1 VQPLDEEGT
10 VLDAEY
16 HVEPDG
22 QAFALILES
31 RGGGEAGSS
40 RPRHPDYNR
49 ALSILL
55 HRLAR
60 LDSVL
65 VDALVDSTS
74 TRALGLP
81 ASGRRIADGPV
92 RLRQEPDLEA
102 LRHRMGAAQAR
113 VGRSPES
120 SGGGNRTKRIRLRL
134 EVPGFATTDVERLE
148 QALARAVPVLA
159 GARSFILTWNPDRWT
174 WPADELAEAIRVTA
188 AGGSWPESWSVG
200 ARKRGITPG
209 DRAFL
214 LRQGRDRRGMVA
226 SGVFISG
233 VEADEHWDG
242 SGRPSVS
249 AQVDWDTVLEA
260 DDRLPVEVLKD
271 TVPDVSWDR
280 IQGSGISVPE
290 SCDQELA
297 QLWAKHR
304 RSLSLPPAD
313 DLGVPHQLAWPT
325 AAEVLQSLIGEEIP
339 TVTGTPNTVLAIQG
353 RTVLVGTGR
362 SPQGQP
368 VEISEVQQGMDKL
381 RANGSVRVA
390 VEELGHSSAFIGA
403 VLATLPGA
411 HVTTS
416 PATVTLTTVD
426 EVEARD
432 PEFAVLDSTASVKI
446 RKEQGVLRD
455 ILADGREL
463 ADCALCGHQYP
474 LRFLVAAHIKKRS
487 VCTDDERRD
496 LRHIAML
503 ACTFGCDA
511 LYEAGWI
518 TVGSGGR
525 IEPVLPDTAP
535 AGRLRDH
542 LQQLTGRHCQ
552 AHNPASEPY
561 FDWHRKTY
569 SPEGP

>member
-1 VQPLDEEGT
+1 MQPLDDEGA

-22 QAFALILES
+22 QALALILES
-31 RGGGEAGSS
+31 RGGGEAGSN

-49 ALSILL
+49 ALSTLL
-55 HRLAR
+55 HRMAR
-60 LDSVL
+60 LDTVL
-65 VDALVDSTS
+65 VDGLVDSTS

-81 ASGRRIADGPV
+81 EPERRIADGPV

-120 SGGGNRTKRIRLRL
+120 SGGGNRTKRIRLRV
-134 EVPGFATTDVERLE
+134 EVPGFATTDAERLE
-148 QALARAVPVLA
+148 QALAQAVPKVA
-159 GARSFILTWNPDRWT
+159 G
-174 WPADELAEAIRVTA
+174 V
-188 AGGSWPESWSVG
+188 
-200 ARKRGITPG
+200 
-209 DRAFL
+209 
-214 LRQGRDRRGMVA
+214 RR
-226 SGVFISG
+226 
-233 VEADEHWDG
+233 
-242 SGRPSVS
+242 P
-249 AQVDWDTVLEA
+249 
-260 DDRLPVEVLKD
+260 
-271 TVPDVSWDR
+271 
-280 IQGSGISVPE
+280 
-290 SCDQELA
+290 
-297 QLWAKHR
+297 
-304 RSLSLPPAD
+304 
-313 DLGVPHQLAWPT
+313 LAWPT
-325 AAEVLQSLIGEEIP
+325 AADVLRSLIGEEIP

-353 RTVLVGTGR
+353 GTVRVGTGR

-390 VEELGHSSAFIGA
+390 VDELGHSSAFIGA

-416 PATVTLTTVD
+416 PATVTLATVD

-432 PEFAVLDSTASVKI
+432 PEFAVLDSIASVKI

-518 TVGSGGR
+518 TVRPDGR
-525 IEPVLPDTAP
+525 IQPVPPGTAP
-535 AGRLRDH
+535 AGRLSDH
-542 LQQLTGRHCQ
+542 LEQLTGRYCQ
-552 AHNPASEPY
+552 AHSPASEPY
-561 FDWHRKTY
+561 FDWHRRNY
-569 SPEGP
+569 SRMSAPAEGEECEGVSRSS